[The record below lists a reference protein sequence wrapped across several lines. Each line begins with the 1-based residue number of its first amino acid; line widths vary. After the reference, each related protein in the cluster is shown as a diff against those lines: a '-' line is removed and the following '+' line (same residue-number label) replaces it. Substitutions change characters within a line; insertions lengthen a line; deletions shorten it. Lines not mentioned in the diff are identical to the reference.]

1 MEKDRVFLCVV
12 LAGIGGVA
20 VGSFVTLPLVP
31 LSFLTSAL
39 ALAFYIVF
47 PGVRTLCLALSLA
60 MFLVGV
66 TLAQGERIRYEGLS
80 SPGPVTGTV
89 RIVGN
94 PEERDTYR
102 RTLLRFVTCE
112 AGACPEERVL
122 WQAPLGLVLPPGARL
137 QFSCDLALP
146 ENFAPDFDYRM
157 YLAKEGVGSTC
168 LRGGVT
174 ERLPIDTYEELLTL
188 LYHPK
193 KVFERALSLALVE
206 PEAGLAKGLLLGGDH
221 YLPEALKDAFTAVG
235 LSHMI
240 AVSGYNITII
250 AELLLFL
257 GLWIGLWR
265 YQAIWSVI
273 IGIVFFIIMIGLP
286 ASAVRAGTM
295 ASIVFV
301 ALQLGRLAQPVNAL
315 LLAGAVMLS
324 MNPLLFRYDLGFQL
338 SFLATLGI
346 LWIAPYQERL
356 LSRLGWFRL
365 FGEILLL
372 TLVVELFVLPII
384 LYSFH
389 VFSPLILIGNFL
401 VWLVPLA
408 MALSFLSGI
417 LFLLVP
423 GAHLVVAPF
432 AYATLTLITRSVE
445 WLGSLGALVTVERF
459 GVWHLVSWYVILAIV
474 ILIISHNFSRIT
486 YADRV

>member
-1 MEKDRVFLCVV
+1 MEKDRVFLCVI

-31 LSFLTSAL
+31 LFFLASAF

-60 MFLVGV
+60 TFLVGV
-66 TLAQGERIRYEGLS
+66 TLAQGERIRYETLS

-112 AGACPEERVL
+112 AGTCPTERVL
-122 WQAPLGLVLPPGARL
+122 WQAPLGLALPPGARL
-137 QFSCDLALP
+137 QFSCDLTLP

-168 LRGGVT
+168 LRGGVA
-174 ERLPIDTYEELLTL
+174 ERLPTDTYEELLTL
-188 LYHPK
+188 LYRPK
-193 KVFERALSLALVE
+193 QVFERALSLALVE

-265 YQAIWSVI
+265 HQAIWSVI

-324 MNPLLFRYDLGFQL
+324 INPLLFRYDLGFQL

-356 LSRLGWFRL
+356 LTEKPVLRQVSEML
-365 FGEILLL
+365 II
-372 TLVVELFVLPII
+372 TIVVEIFVLPII
-384 LYSFH
+384 LFSFH

-417 LFLLVP
+417 LFLIIP
-423 GAHLVVAPF
+423 GAHLIVSPVA
-432 AYATLTLITRSVE
+432 YLVLTLMTRSVE
-445 WLGSLGALVTVERF
+445 WLGSLEALIQVEQF
-459 GVWHLVSWYVILAIV
+459 GVWHLVMWYVILAIV
-474 ILIISHNFSRIT
+474 ILIISKRYPRTT
-486 YADRV
+486 YAHRV